1 MQGRVAGF
9 DSSARYAFRLYLRT
23 GRHLP
28 ATDAVEVKFN
38 PYHDPRNGQFTF
50 APGGPR
56 SLGGVPVSPHD
67 YTRAPPGG
75 PTGRGGQTGRGGRS
89 SRGSGAGGGRP
100 NYDPTILLQVFPGLG
115 TVSERVIM
123 AADAI
128 FDIFGPAN
136 ALTTEWTH
144 RQANELIK
152 QILKVDPRYR
162 SDRAGSLP
170 KTMQGQINYLNGL
183 RMDRA
188 AALYRVRGETGAL
201 QVETLRFLQTRVDK
215 AYDAGLKALK
225 AGGINLTPSAR
236 VGLGNF
242 VDWKVRNDL
251 REFYTTY
258 GVRTGTDLP
267 VRVVGREYRTTET
280 ERTYTVPDARVGKV
294 AFDMTLFRKTPGGKQ
309 VRGFFAS
316 DFQPETVI
324 IIRPSQLGRGS
335 TYAIQRPRS

>member
-1 MQGRVAGF
+1 MNEQAMGY
-9 DSSARYAFRLYLRT
+9 DSSTRRAFRLYLRT
-23 GRHLP
+23 GRR
-28 ATDAVEVKFN
+28 AAEGGVEVKFN

-56 SLGGVPVSPHD
+56 SFGGVPVSPRD
-67 YTRAPPGG
+67 YTRASPGG

-89 SRGSGAGGGRP
+89 PRGSGAGSVRP
-100 NYDPTILLQVFPGLG
+100 NYDPTVLLQVFPGLG
-115 TVSERVIM
+115 TVPERVIM

-128 FDIFGPAN
+128 FDILGPAH
-136 ALTTEWTH
+136 AMTAEWTH
-144 RQANELIK
+144 RQATELLK
-152 QILKVDPRYR
+152 QIWEVDPHYPR
-162 SDRAGSLP
+162 SRAGQVP
-170 KTMQGQINYLNGL
+170 ETVQGQINYLNGL

-201 QVETLRFLQTRVDK
+201 QVETLRFLQGRVDK
-215 AYDAGLKALK
+215 AYDAGLKALE
-225 AGGINLTPSAR
+225 AGGIRLTPSAR

-251 REFYTTY
+251 REFYTIY
-258 GVRTGTDLP
+258 GVKNGPDLP

-316 DFQPETVI
+316 DFQPEAVI
-324 IIRPSQLGRGS
+324 IVRPSQLGPGS
-335 TYAIQRPRS
+335 TYAIQPPRS